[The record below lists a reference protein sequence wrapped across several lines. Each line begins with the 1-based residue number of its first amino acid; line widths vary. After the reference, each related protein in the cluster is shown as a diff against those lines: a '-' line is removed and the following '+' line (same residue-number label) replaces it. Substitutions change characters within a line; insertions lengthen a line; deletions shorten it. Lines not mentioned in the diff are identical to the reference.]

1 MVQIEPSIANYQ
13 IIIKKKKKKKK
24 PWLHPQVQDFDQ
36 VCKRPPPP
44 INVVKLIVDVAVTN
58 TYTNLSI
65 IAPNARGR

>member
-13 IIIKKKKKKKK
+13 IIIKKKKKE